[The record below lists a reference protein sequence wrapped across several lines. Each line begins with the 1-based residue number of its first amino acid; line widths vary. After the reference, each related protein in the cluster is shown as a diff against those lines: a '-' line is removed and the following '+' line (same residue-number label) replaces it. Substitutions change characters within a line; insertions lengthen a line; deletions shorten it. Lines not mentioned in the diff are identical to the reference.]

1 MFTPSYPMQTERL
14 LLRPY
19 ARDDFD
25 ALLAIQSRE
34 DVVRYLYEDPLGPD
48 DVRALLERRLGN
60 TSLSDEGDTLA
71 VAVVLRASGEMIG
84 DCILHWSSR
93 QHQLGEIGFV
103 LHPDHHG
110 RGYATEAA
118 RPLVEFGF
126 EEVGLHRI
134 IGRLEARNTASAR
147 VLEKLGMRREAL
159 LIENE
164 FVKGE
169 WQSELAYAILDR
181 EWRAFR
187 FDSRQ

>member
-134 IGRLEARNTASAR
+134 TGRLEARNTASAR